1 MTDSGRVDWRTLLTP
16 GVLQTSAAE
25 PEVRRGRTIVP
36 PTSWRPRTI
45 STAGHPPSSG
55 GLVPE
60 SAVVEKDAAAKC
72 RAYLAAA
79 QKEFS
84 FEDRRRDLARFTRDF
99 YRKRL
104 QVRSGR
110 SLREV
115 FDALADPDTLLIE
128 MAHDGQLPHLGIVR
142 LVLKSHSIARQ
153 DSDALALYLVGNHY
167 TAAMRPE
174 NLRFGVPLK
183 GGSPDDVKH
192 PPRIRLG
199 KAQAHVPFRLLG
211 PPSAHSLFA
220 LRDQVTDFVENNL
233 SHEAKRGHRTLPDA
247 RERIFGRLDEVFRM
261 LVLAAS
267 EVASFGDWLI
277 RAQYDL
283 FHRMMGQEADRIVF
297 LPMADVTSLLRPEL
311 TTVAARAKEVSA
323 IKAEVAKEQL
333 SAGIEPYTRSARE
346 PPLWAYCLACYR
358 RTRVPWQPGNALE
371 MVCPFCATHVVLAA
385 EEAWKWVMPDIIG
398 YEAALFRL
406 GIAGWV
412 VGSHA
417 PYHPVV
423 ERTYARLFGA
433 EMPPKFFLTSVPV
446 FRGIGDPRDGYG
458 RTRLL
463 RALLEMDP
471 PAVAKGLAGP
481 WAEDPKLRS
490 DLLVS

>member
-1 MTDSGRVDWRTLLTP
+1 MTDRPPPDWRAILGSATPRVSFGDP
-16 GVLQTSAAE
+16 GVRPMRKISDTQEWWDQTVMVRGPFRPSKAAAAS
-25 PEVRRGRTIVP
+25 PF
-36 PTSWRPRTI
+36 
-45 STAGHPPSSG
+45 
-55 GLVPE
+55 
-60 SAVVEKDAAAKC
+60 VVEQDAAAKA
-72 RAYLAAA
+72 RTYHDAAR
-79 QKEFS
+79 KVFP
-84 FEDRRRDLARFTRDF
+84 FEARRRDLARFAADF
-99 YRKRL
+99 YKNRL
-104 QVRSGR
+104 RIRGTAGTR
-110 SLREV
+110 AAIE
-115 FDALADPDTLLIE
+115 ALANPDTLLIE

-183 GGSPDDVKH
+183 GGSPDNVKH

-220 LRDQVTDFVENNL
+220 LRDQVTDFVDNNL

-423 ERTYARLFGA
+423 EGTYARLFGA

-481 WAEDPKLRS
+481 WSEDPKLRS
-490 DLLVS
+490 DLLAA

>member
-1 MTDSGRVDWRTLLTP
+1 MTDSGRFDWWTSLTT
-16 GVLQTSAAE
+16 GFLQATVAD
-25 PEVRRGRTIVP
+25 PDVRRGRTILAP
-36 PTSWRPRTI
+36 SSWRPRTT
-45 STAGHPPSSG
+45 STVGQPPSSG
-55 GLVPE
+55 GVVPE

-72 RAYLAAA
+72 RAYLATA
-79 QKEFS
+79 QKQFS

-99 YRKRL
+99 YKKRL
-104 QVRSGR
+104 QVRASR

-153 DSDALALYLVGNHY
+153 DPDALALYLVGNHY

-233 SHEAKRGHRTLPDA
+233 SHEAKRGHRTLPNA
-247 RERIFGRLDEVFRM
+247 RKRILLRLDEEFRM

-283 FHRMMGQEADRIVF
+283 FHRMMGEEADRIVF
-297 LPMADVTSLLRPEL
+297 LPMADLTSLLRPEL
-311 TTVAARAKEVSA
+311 TVVAERANDVSA
-323 IKAEVAKEQL
+323 IKAEVGREQL

-423 ERTYARLFGA
+423 ERTYARLFGV

-446 FRGIGDPRDGYG
+446 FRGIGDPRDGYS

-463 RALLEMDP
+463 RAFLEMDP
-471 PAVAKGLAGP
+471 PALAKGLAGP
-481 WAEDPKLRS
+481 WSDDPKLRS
-490 DLLVS
+490 DLLAA